1 MESIELVRVMW
12 NPARPNNFE
21 THSRYI
27 GPKTSSNAVAMAARA
42 ALEEMV
48 EKSCLDRDEAKRQIM
63 NKVALALRGGIPFE
77 VQHNHTTADAPE
89 TVRFVRQEFA
99 RLEALGVKCTINYPA
114 YKGKRTSMWSLIPQK
129 LMPPTRIMRY
139 CCAVLKEQ
147 GGNGRFITTGVRWA
161 ESSRR
166 KRDRGVFE
174 AYTRNKENK
183 IVLKGEEQEPSE
195 IFEGCKVAAKRVVN
209 PIVDWTDN
217 QVWSFLQDAKVPV
230 NPLYECG
237 LDRVGCIGCP
247 LAKKSKRY
255 AEFRRWPAY
264 EKLYIQAF
272 DRMLD
277 ERRARGKLDGNWMM
291 GGTGKDVFRWWMQE
305 DVLPGQISVDD
316 ILED

>member
-1 MESIELVRVMW
+1 MSEDWGLVTL
-12 NPARPNNFE
+12 PTSGDPEKIA
-21 THSRYI
+21 I
-27 GPKTSSNAVAMAARA
+27 GRLKAASDMALKYYGTPLVVTTSGGKDSSVC
-42 ALEEMV
+42 V
-48 EKSCLDRDEAKRQIM
+48 E
-63 NKVALALRGGIPFE
+63 LALRGGGIPFE

-99 RLEALGVKCTINYPA
+99 RLEALGVKCTINYPV

-129 LMPPTRIMRY
+129 LMPPIRIKRY
-139 CCAVLKEQ
+139 CCEVLKEQ

-166 KRDRGVFE
+166 
-174 AYTRNKENK
+174 
-183 IVLKGEEQEPSE
+183 
-195 IFEGCKVAAKRVVN
+195 KRVVN

-237 LDRVGCIGCP
+237 FSRVGCIGCP
-247 LAKKSKRY
+247 MASKKRY

-277 ERRARGKLDGNWMM
+277 ERRARGKLDGSWMT
-291 GGTGKDVFRWWMQE
+291 GGTGKDVFRWWMEE

-316 ILED
+316 ILEN

>member
-1 MESIELVRVMW
+1 MSKEDWGLVTL
-12 NPARPNNFE
+12 PTSGDPEKIA
-21 THSRYI
+21 I
-27 GPKTSSNAVAMAARA
+27 GRLKAASDMALKLRNAACSDDQR
-42 ALEEMV
+42 
-48 EKSCLDRDEAKRQIM
+48 RQGQQR
-63 NKVALALRGGIPFE
+63 LCRALRAGIPFE

-89 TVRFVRQEFA
+89 TVLFVRREFA
-99 RLEALGVKCTINYPA
+99 RLENLGVKCTINYPV
-114 YKGKRTSMWSLIPQK
+114 YKGKRTSMWDLIPQK

-139 CCAVLKEQ
+139 CCSVLKEQ

-166 KRDRGVFE
+166 KRDSGVFE
-174 AYTRNKENK
+174 AFTRNKKNK
-183 IVLKGEEQEPSE
+183 IILKGEEQEQSE
-195 IFEGCKVAAKRVVN
+195 IFESFKIAAKRVVN

-237 LDRVGCIGCP
+237 MSRVGCIGCP
-247 LAKKSKRY
+247 MASKKRY

-277 ERRARGKLDGNWMM
+277 ERRKRGKLDGNWMM
-291 GGTGKDVFRWWMQE
+291 GGTGQDVFRWWMEE
-305 DVLPGQISVDD
+305 DVLPGQIS
-316 ILED
+316 IEELIP

>member
-1 MESIELVRVMW
+1 MHW
-12 NPARPNNFE
+12 
-21 THSRYI
+21 
-27 GPKTSSNAVAMAARA
+27 
-42 ALEEMV
+42 
-48 EKSCLDRDEAKRQIM
+48 
-63 NKVALALRGGIPFE
+63 GGIPFE

-99 RLEALGVKCTINYPA
+99 RLENLGVKCTINYPI
-114 YKGKRTSMWSLIPQK
+114 YKGKRTSMWDLIPQK

-183 IVLKGEEQEPSE
+183 IVLKGEEQEPSK

-237 LDRVGCIGCP
+237 FSRVGCIGCP
-247 LAKKSKRY
+247 MASKKRY

-277 ERRARGKLDGNWMM
+277 ERRARVKMDGSWMT
-291 GGTGKDVFRWWMQE
+291 GGTGQDVFRWWMEE

-316 ILED
+316 ILEN

>member
-1 MESIELVRVMW
+1 MHL
-12 NPARPNNFE
+12 
-21 THSRYI
+21 
-27 GPKTSSNAVAMAARA
+27 G
-42 ALEEMV
+42 
-48 EKSCLDRDEAKRQIM
+48 
-63 NKVALALRGGIPFE
+63 GGIPFE

-99 RLEALGVKCTINYPA
+99 RLENLGVKCTINYPV
-114 YKGKRTSMWSLIPQK
+114 YKGKRTSMWDLIPQK
-129 LMPPTRIMRY
+129 MMPPTRIMRY

-230 NPLYECG
+230 NPLYGCG
-237 LDRVGCIGCP
+237 FSRVGCIGCP
-247 LAKKSKRY
+247 MASKKRY

-264 EKLYIQAF
+264 EKLYIQSF

-277 ERRARGKLDGNWMM
+277 ERRVRGKLGGNWMM
-291 GGTGKDVFRWWMQE
+291 GGTGQDVFRWWMEE

-316 ILED
+316 ILEN